1 MELDAVAKSYARW
14 APVYDRTFGAITHAG
29 RRRATGFANRVG
41 GAVLEVGVGT
51 GLALPFYASH
61 MQVTGIDFSEDML
74 AKAREKVA
82 EQRLSHVRQL
92 RQMDARDLDFADATF
107 DTVCAMHIMSVVP
120 EPEQVMAEMARVCRP
135 GGHVLITNHFAAEG
149 RSAMARIE
157 RLFAPLSDLLGWHS
171 DFARARVLGD
181 PRLELVEEDGLP
193 PLGMMTYLRLR
204 RIG

>member
-1 MELDAVAKSYARW
+1 MELEAVAKSYARW
-14 APVYDRTFGAITHAG
+14 APVYDRTFGAVTHAG
-29 RRRATGFANRVG
+29 RRRATGFANHVG
-41 GAVLEVGVGT
+41 GTVLEVGVGT

-82 EQRLSHVRQL
+82 EQRLTQVKEL
-92 RQMDARDLDFADATF
+92 RQMDARQLDFQDASF

-120 EPEQVMAEMARVCRP
+120 EPERVLSEMARVCKP

-149 RSAMARIE
+149 KSLMARTE

-171 DFARARVLGD
+171 DFSRARVLGD
-181 PRLELVEEDGLP
+181 PRLQLVEEDGLP

-204 RIG
+204 RLD